1 MPTITSK
8 DGTRI
13 AYQREGS
20 GPALIHVAGA
30 IQHRA
35 IDPTLA
41 QLSALLA
48 DSFTVILYDR
58 RGRGESADA
67 PQYAV
72 ERELEDIAALIDVVS
87 GRAALLGYSSGA
99 VLAAE
104 AALAGL
110 PVESLMLYE
119 PPFALPPARQS
130 MPADYL
136 PKLDG
141 YIARGDR
148 DGAARHFF
156 IAGAGVPPDMVEG
169 MAASPF
175 WSVVTAIAPTLAYD
189 TRILERAYADG
200 ALAQRWAGI
209 TTPTLVLDGEATPAE
224 LPYIRHAVETVAAA
238 IPNARRRTLPGQGHG
253 PAAEAI
259 APALREFLGA

>member
-8 DGTRI
+8 DGTKI
-13 AYQREGS
+13 AYQREGN

-41 QLSALLA
+41 RLSALLA
-48 DSFTVILYDR
+48 DRFTIILYDR
-58 RGRGESADA
+58 RGRGESTDA
-67 PQYAV
+67 PDYAV
-72 ERELEDIAALIDVVS
+72 ERELEDIAALIDVVGGKAS
-87 GRAALLGYSSGA
+87 LLGYSSGA

-110 PVESLMLYE
+110 PVESLILYE
-119 PPFALPPARQS
+119 PPFALPPARQP
-130 MPADYL
+130 MPADYVA
-136 PKLDG
+136 KLDG
-141 YIARGDR
+141 FIARNDR

-156 IAGAGVPPDMVEG
+156 ITGVGVPPEMVDG

-175 WSVVTAIAPTLAYD
+175 WAIVTAIAPTLRYD
-189 TRILERAYADG
+189 ARIMQRGYADG
-200 ALAQRWAGI
+200 ALPQRWAGI
-209 TTPTLVLDGEATPAE
+209 TTPTLVLDGETTPAE
-224 LPYIRHAVETVAAA
+224 MPYIRHSVETVAAA

-259 APALREFLGA
+259 APALREFLNA